1 MTMDIKMDKIDE
13 FALKGA
19 LEKLE
24 SLLCD
29 MTFLASEREWHSIR
43 AMADDAVNAVK
54 TARHARKISAAT
66 H

>member
-1 MTMDIKMDKIDE
+1 MTMDIKMDQIDE

-19 LEKLE
+19 LDRLE
-24 SLLCD
+24 ATLCD

-54 TARHARKISAAT
+54 TVRYALRCQV
-66 H
+66 